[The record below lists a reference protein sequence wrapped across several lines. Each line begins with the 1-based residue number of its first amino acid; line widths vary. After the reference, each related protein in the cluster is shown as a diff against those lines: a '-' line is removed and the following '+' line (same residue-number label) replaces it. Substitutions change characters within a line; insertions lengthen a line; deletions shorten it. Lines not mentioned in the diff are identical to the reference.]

1 MSPVVP
7 LTWAARVAAHQ
18 IVIATRAEHP
28 GSDAIAALLR
38 AMLRSAEA
46 TRNGSLAS
54 VRTHRTWADSTQ
66 TSRTNATVS
75 RPAHLHDLQSGLAPH
90 SAGLAG

>member
-1 MSPVVP
+1 M
-7 LTWAARVAAHQ
+7 
-18 IVIATRAEHP
+18 VIATRAENL

-38 AMLRSAEA
+38 AMLEIGEA

-54 VRTHRTWADSTQ
+54 IRTHRAWADSSQ
-66 TSRTNATVS
+66 TSRTNPTVS